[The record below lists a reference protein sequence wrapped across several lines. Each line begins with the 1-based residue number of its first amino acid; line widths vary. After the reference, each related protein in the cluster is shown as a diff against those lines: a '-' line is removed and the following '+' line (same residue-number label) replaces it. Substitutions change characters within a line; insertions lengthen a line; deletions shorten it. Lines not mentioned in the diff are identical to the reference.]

1 MDDGEMSASSPG
13 SARPGPASAPT
24 EAELSRMAREAVR
37 QPPDP
42 RLDKQLQRMGLA
54 DSPGAAADASARSD
68 AEVERLQR
76 RVRRLEALAIAL
88 AIAVGVLVVI
98 EAIQRFA

>member
-1 MDDGEMSASSPG
+1 MSATQP
-13 SARPGPASAPT
+13 ATPRTGPAPT
-24 EAELSRMAREAVR
+24 PSEAELSRMAREAVR

-42 RLDKQLQRMGLA
+42 RLDRQLARMGLV
-54 DSPGAAADASARSD
+54 DSPVTAADAAARSD

-76 RVRRLEALAIAL
+76 RIRRLEALAIAL

-98 EAIQRFA
+98 EAIQLFT

>member
-42 RLDKQLQRMGLA
+42 RLDKQLQRMGLVDA
-54 DSPGAAADASARSD
+54 PGAADASARSD